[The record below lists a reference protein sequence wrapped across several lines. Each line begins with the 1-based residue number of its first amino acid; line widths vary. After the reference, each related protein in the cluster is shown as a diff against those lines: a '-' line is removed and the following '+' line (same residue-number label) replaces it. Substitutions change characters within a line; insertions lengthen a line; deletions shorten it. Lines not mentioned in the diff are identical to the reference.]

1 MLLELHRPSPSP
13 SLRFLARAPSPTPPP
28 PSPSSGRATPRPNR
42 PESKVHG
49 RPPWMLRSKLRPA
62 RRSPSS
68 GCPWPDSGCCKQPHT
83 LLYQP
88 QLTPF
93 LFPRRNRA
101 PHELPRWQQW
111 LFGADPVPP
120 LLPCLESPKR
130 NPLTLLS
137 PPMPLASRM
146 EAGSAIPME
155 LSELVLTVMATK
167 GLVQQ
172 LE

>member
-28 PSPSSGRATPRPNR
+28 PSPSSGRATPWPNR

-88 QLTPF
+88 QLAPF
-93 LFPRRNRA
+93 LFPA
-101 PHELPRWQQW
+101 GTELLTSSR
-111 LFGADPVPP
+111 GGSNG
-120 LLPCLESPKR
+120 CLG
-130 NPLTLLS
+130 LTLFH
-137 PPMPLASRM
+137 PFSR
-146 EAGSAIPME
+146 AWSHQ
-155 LSELVLTVMATK
+155 K
-167 GLVQQ
+167 GTP
-172 LE
+172 